1 MEKEKKLFDAYD
13 EYKVV
18 YVSLVGKDASGLNIY
33 NIFVSQN
40 TDDVFSEGWGE
51 KPASNIKNDFLMIG
65 NDMFDYIKEVRTDI
79 ILDLAQDNTC
89 FSMQDA
95 RDNIVALAYEN
106 IDEYEEYPENGR
118 IVIHFGDML
127 SDVEKMLA
135 KRDIQSKF
143 I

>member
-51 KPASNIKNDFLMIG
+51 KPASNIKNDFLMID

>member
-1 MEKEKKLFDAYD
+1 MEKEKKLFDVYN

-18 YVSLVGKDASGLNIY
+18 YVSLIGKDASGLNIY

-40 TDDVFSEGWGE
+40 TEDVFSEGWGE
-51 KPASNIKNDFLMIG
+51 KPASNIKNDILMID
-65 NDMFDYIKEVRTDI
+65 NDMFDYIKEIRTDI

>member
-1 MEKEKKLFDAYD
+1 MEKEKKLFDVYN

-18 YVSLVGKDASGLNIY
+18 YVSLIGKDASGLNIY

-51 KPASNIKNDFLMIG
+51 KPASNIKNDFLMID
-65 NDMFDYIKEVRTDI
+65 NDMFDYVKEVRTDI

>member
-1 MEKEKKLFDAYD
+1 MEKEKKLFDVYN

-18 YVSLVGKDASGLNIY
+18 YVSLIGKDASGLNIY

-40 TDDVFSEGWGE
+40 TEDVFSEGWGE
-51 KPASNIKNDFLMIG
+51 KPASNIKNDILMID
-65 NDMFDYIKEVRTDI
+65 NDMFDYIKEIRTDI

-95 RDNIVALAYEN
+95 RDNIVSLAYEN

>member
-1 MEKEKKLFDAYD
+1 MEKEKKLFDVYD

-40 TDDVFSEGWGE
+40 TEDVFSEGWGE
-51 KPASNIKNDFLMIG
+51 KPASNIKNDILMID
-65 NDMFDYIKEVRTDI
+65 NDMFDYIKEIRTDI

>member
-1 MEKEKKLFDAYD
+1 MEKEKKLFDVYD

-51 KPASNIKNDFLMIG
+51 KPASNIKNDFLMID